1 MISHSST
8 FPLTGL
14 SLSSSPSVLPTP
26 TRNHPTSAKLRRR
39 TDVCEALHRCL
50 VDRAFQP
57 RFQSCANKS
66 RRRYI
71 EQSCFSSCI
80 PSNNT
85 ATTTCRTTDKS
96 RVAPRPKTKR
106 SSPQLPPTTTPR
118 FASSTPAPKQRC
130 VYARP
135 PLHSLANTAPH
146 PQAGLNLN
154 IFAALSG
161 SMFSRSK
168 KTTDTRPDGSSRS
181 VETTDTAAQAQGRG
195 AANMQAVAEAR
206 SDAGK
211 RYAKGQEAIENSG
224 DAGPTKKRIE
234 EAKTTKKKQKQVQA
248 QQMDHLGI
256 EGRW

>member
-1 MISHSST
+1 M
-8 FPLTGL
+8 
-14 SLSSSPSVLPTP
+14 
-26 TRNHPTSAKLRRR
+26 
-39 TDVCEALHRCL
+39 
-50 VDRAFQP
+50 
-57 RFQSCANKS
+57 
-66 RRRYI
+66 
-71 EQSCFSSCI
+71 
-80 PSNNT
+80 SNN
-85 ATTTCRTTDKS
+85 RQ
-96 RVAPRPKTKR
+96 VARR
-106 SSPQLPPTTTPR
+106 AAAEDQAL
-118 FASSTPAPKQRC
+118 Q
-130 VYARP
+130 
-135 PLHSLANTAPH
+135 HTAPAH
-146 PQAGLNLN
+146 DNAEIREQYASAEAKAGLNLN

-234 EAKTTKKKQKQVQA
+234 EAKTKKKQKQVQA